1 MLYPAE
7 LRARKHSILAYS
19 PVRHPAMFRSPFV
32 WEIQVRREL
41 LEDAIGELQELPH
54 SIWRDL
60 VGQPLIKTA
69 RARDGRLYRIRTTAT
84 WAAPGAED
92 IRVIVSLETTGLHR
106 QLMRQSFVITPEN
119 TFAE

>member
-19 PVRHPAMFRSPFV
+19 AVPQPPMFRSPFV

-41 LEDAIGELQELPH
+41 LEDEIVKLQELPH
-54 SIWRDL
+54 VIWRDMIGRAM
-60 VGQPLIKTA
+60 VKTA
-69 RARDGRLYRIRTTAT
+69 KARDGRTYRIRTTAR
-84 WAAPGAED
+84 WATPGTED
-92 IRVIVSLETTGLHR
+92 IRIVTALETTGLHR
-106 QLMRQSFVITPEN
+106 RLMRQSFVIRPDN